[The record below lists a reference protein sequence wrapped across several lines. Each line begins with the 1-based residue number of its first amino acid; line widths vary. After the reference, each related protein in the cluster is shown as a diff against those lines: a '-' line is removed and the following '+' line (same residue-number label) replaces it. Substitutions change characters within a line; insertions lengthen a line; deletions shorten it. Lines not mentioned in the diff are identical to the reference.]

1 MHNNII
7 PMPYPRMMGGNT
19 ATYEQAT
26 AQTQKGGK
34 RKRKR
39 DATKRRQNK
48 KGKWTK
54 KRR

>member
-1 MHNNII
+1 MDSII
-7 PMPYPRMMGGNT
+7 PTPYPRMMGGNT

-34 RKRKR
+34 RKRR
-39 DATKRRQNK
+39 NGTKRRQNK